1 MQTMN
6 APTFSK
12 TFVQPFRQF
21 SPLRWLLLLV
31 ALTNL
36 VFWLWGVWTVLGAPY
51 SGMEISKDYRVLAIA
66 SNSPAARA
74 GMQVGDVLLALNGEP
89 MTALKSPY
97 DGLRWEN
104 VGVYTVQRGD
114 EIHYIPVVLG
124 LAPWRVLVADVE
136 PLLLAFIFWV
146 VTMLVLVASPFTKAT
161 QLFFVLGQMATMM
174 LIAGRLSTFQVRALI
189 NNLFAISLLFLT
201 PLVLHFYL
209 TFPYER
215 QGRWR
220 NVLLSSAYGGAVFF
234 SIIYLLVA
242 RGGVDTPWLLF
253 LSSQRTVFTGLV
265 VLIALGSLFYASK
278 QGKTIRLRRQHR
290 LLIAGMLFSIVP
302 LLLFSYLPTIIYSRP
317 LIDYVWTFPFLML
330 LPIAYAYAVHEEN
343 LGTFDYWLKKSLLYL
358 SLGVFLLIVY
368 YGIFE
373 LINLASSSPIPQSWG
388 HFVAGISTV
397 IIAVLWSERLKEPSE
412 NYLNRFFYGQWYDYR
427 SIVQESSRRL
437 SSAIHLNELA
447 RQLLKNIRDMRFR
460 EAALL
465 WLQEDVLRPYLSIG
479 YSQEVLQGFQ
489 IHPNS
494 PLAHYLSKAK
504 GPQSTLA
511 LFPPHVQKRLP
522 PEAAVFFQDGRVQIW
537 VPLRTSR
544 GELLGVLLIGHRQM
558 DEPLD
563 KEDWAILDTLAEQ
576 TSLAAENIRLVETL
590 RHQLEVMARMQAELK
605 EVKWRLAEN
614 SERER
619 LELARLLHDGP
630 IQDVYSIIYQ
640 LALWRKI
647 HQYEQDPQLKAIEA
661 TLMNVEKSLR
671 TFSTEL
677 RPPALES
684 FGLEGAIR
692 SHLSK
697 LQEQHPHI
705 KFMPDLER
713 VTHPISARKHLA
725 LFRIYQ
731 EAVNNAIRHA
741 HPTRVWIRLFQEDGS
756 LVLEIQDNG
765 QGFNVPSGWIMFARQ
780 GHLGML
786 GISERVEALNGQLEV
801 LSSPG
806 QGTLI
811 RVRVPLQEENPLTK
825 YQAWINESQPVV

>member
-1 MQTMN
+1 MN
-6 APTFSK
+6 VPSFSK
-12 TFVQPFRQF
+12 TLVRPFRQF
-21 SPLRWLLLLV
+21 SPLHWLLFLI
-31 ALTNL
+31 ALMNL
-36 VFWLWGVWTVLGAPY
+36 AFWSWGMWTVVGAPY
-51 SGMEISKDYRVLAIA
+51 SGMKISKDYRVLEIVPD
-66 SNSPAARA
+66 SPAARA
-74 GMQVGDVLLALNGEP
+74 GMQVGDVLLSLNGESIA
-89 MTALKSPY
+89 TLKSPY
-97 DGLRWEN
+97 NGLRWDN
-104 VGVYTVQRGD
+104 VGVYAVQRGD
-114 EIHYIPVVLG
+114 EVRYVPVVLTIT
-124 LAPWRVLVADVE
+124 PWRVLLKNLE
-136 PLLLAFIFWV
+136 PLLLAFIFLV

-161 QLFFVLGQMATMM
+161 QLFFILGQMSAIM
-174 LIAGRLSTFQVRALI
+174 LISGGLSTFQVRALI

-220 NVLLSSAYGGAVFF
+220 TALLLLAYGGAIFF
-234 SIIYLLVA
+234 TTVYLLVD
-242 RGGVDTPWLLF
+242 RGGMNATWLLF
-253 LSSQRTVFTGLV
+253 LASQRMVFTGLV
-265 VLIALGSLFYASK
+265 MLIALISLFYASK

-290 LLIAGMLFSIVP
+290 LLIAGMLFSILP
-302 LLLFSYLPTIIYSRP
+302 LLVFSFLPAILVGHP
-317 LIDYVWTFPFLML
+317 LIEYIWTFPFLIL
-330 LPIAYAYAVHEEN
+330 LPIAYAYAIHEEN
-343 LGTFDYWLKKSLLYL
+343 LGTFDYWLKETILYL
-358 SLGVFLLIVY
+358 TLVAFLFGIY
-368 YGIFE
+368 YISYGIIRF
-373 LINLASSSPIPQSWG
+373 LFVPSTSTHMVHIIAGIITI
-388 HFVAGISTV
+388 FVAVFGVEKIK
-397 IIAVLWSERLKEPSE
+397 ERSE

-465 WLQEDVLRPYLSIG
+465 WLQEDVLRLYLSIG
-479 YSQEVLQGFQ
+479 YPQEVLQGFQ
-489 IHPNS
+489 IDPDS
-494 PLAHYLSKAK
+494 PLAHYLSKVK
-504 GPQSTLA
+504 GPQPTLA
-511 LFPPHVQKRLP
+511 LFPPRVQKQLP
-522 PEAAVFFQDGRVQIW
+522 PETKVFFQDGRVQIW

-544 GELLGVLLIGHRQM
+544 GELLGVLLIGRRQM

-576 TSLAAENIRLVETL
+576 TSLAAENIHLVETL

-605 EVKWRLAEN
+605 EVKWRLTEN

-713 VTHPISARKHLA
+713 IAHPISARKHLA

-731 EAVNNAIRHA
+731 EAINNAIRHA
-741 HPTRVWIRLFQEDGS
+741 HPTRIWIRLFQEKGS

-825 YQAWINESQPVV
+825 YQAWINESQPVM